1 MVQVVIQPAYGN
13 AMARRHWALTLDQPV
28 SFQEEPFRSGLT
40 DSQFNTLIRMHPAG
54 RAEFWGATPN
64 HDKRMD
70 TLQQGDIFLF
80 TGQKRVRAIGEVG
93 VSFRSSVFANRMWA
107 EDPDKGSFH
116 NVYSLLNFQQVDI
129 PYSEIWALPSFKEGD
144 NFMGLRFLDSEKSAE
159 ILQGL
164 LIEPAVAA
172 QQDGQAELELMEALA
187 SGKPLPTEAVR
198 TTTTTY
204 SRAAGEVLVHRAEAL
219 LVQDYRATLNGVTTS
234 RFKTPDGGVADLLVT
249 TADTVEVIEAKR
261 SSSRTYVRQALG
273 QLLDYA
279 PWAGQPVDRLTV
291 LVPTRPRKSVIEYL
305 HRYGVDCIFRA
316 APGEYTRLEA
326 PDEAR
331 THLRERWLA

>member
-13 AMARRHWALTLDQPV
+13 PMARRHWALTLDQQVP
-28 SFQEEPFRSGLT
+28 FEEEHFRSGLT
-40 DSQFNTLIRMHPAG
+40 DSQFDSLIGLHPAG
-54 RAEFWGATPN
+54 RTEFWGATPN

-70 TLQQGDIFLF
+70 TLQSGDVFLF
-80 TGQKRVRAIGEVG
+80 TGQNRVRAVGEVG
-93 VSFRSSVFANRMWA
+93 ISFRNSVFANRMWA
-107 EDPDKGSFH
+107 EDPKNGSFH
-116 NVYSLLNFQQVDI
+116 NVYSLLNFQHVDI
-129 PYSEIWALPSFKEGD
+129 PYSEIWALPSFKTGD
-144 NFMGLRFLDSEKSAE
+144 NFMGLRFLDAEKSTE

-164 LIEPAVAA
+164 RIESAVAA
-172 QQDGQAELELMEALA
+172 QQADQAELKVTEALA

-204 SRAAGEVLVHRAEAL
+204 LKAATEVLVHRAEAL
-219 LVQDYRATLNGVTTS
+219 LVQDYAATLNGVATS
-234 RFKTPDGGVADLLVT
+234 RFKTPDGGIADLLVA

-291 LVPTRPRKSVIEYL
+291 LVPERPADSVVTYL

-316 APGEYTRLEA
+316 TPGQYTRLEA

-331 THLRERWLA
+331 AHLRERWLA